1 MKIKNILFTMLC
13 VLIPSLSFA
22 VGKTLQDLVHMAIG
36 YLNIFLILL
45 MAFAF
50 VVVILNIV
58 KFYVINTEGDRKEAH
73 MYVLYSVIGFFIILS
88 FWGVVNIVINT
99 FNLDSSAPSSWS
111 QVQNIFPGSNS
122 YKANQS
128 NQPNQI
134 NQSNPQ
140 DKLAPAG
147 QITEPSAQNQVS
159 EPQNSPSPSTK
170 FVQ

>member
-1 MKIKNILFTMLC
+1 
-13 VLIPSLSFA
+13 
-22 VGKTLQDLVHMAIG
+22 
-36 YLNIFLILL
+36 

-122 YKANQS
+122 YR
-128 NQPNQI
+128 
-134 NQSNPQ
+134 
-140 DKLAPAG
+140 PAG
-147 QITEPSAQNQVS
+147 QNPTPGQNTNTGDSYPAGGQI
-159 EPQNSPSPSTK
+159 SPSSNVPTGGQISPGSNSSVSGQK
-170 FVQ
+170 SP